1 MDFTKAFDVLDHD
14 LLFPKLA
21 VDCLSKHIFYCIV
34 FYVDRRQI
42 VHVNASTFD
51 VHLSDMEFSKVL
63 FLDLYSVYI
72 SDLPLFIKA
81 CCEFF
86 AGLHK
91 NAPPSLTTKISL
103 NLLPTFCKAQKQ
115 IPRIHPLNSSLV
127 YSGSVFWNSVPDS
140 LRLPSITETF
150 KPRYMSH
157 VLR

>member
-14 LLFPKLA
+14 LLFPKNWQW
-21 VDCLSKHIFYCIV
+21 IV
-34 FYVDRRQI
+34 SRDTFSTVSFSADRRQI

-86 AGLHK
+86 ADYTKMPH
-91 NAPPSLTTKISL
+91 SLLQLKF
-103 NLLPTFCKAQKQ
+103 P
-115 IPRIHPLNSSLV
+115 
-127 YSGSVFWNSVPDS
+127 
-140 LRLPSITETF
+140 
-150 KPRYMSH
+150 
-157 VLR
+157 